1 MQFRKFGNTDL
12 TVSEIGFGAWAI
24 GGSAIVGTM
33 PIGWGSS
40 DDGISI
46 AAIRKAL
53 DVGIN
58 FFDTADFYGL
68 GHSEEL
74 LGKELRNNKEAII
87 ATKVGHRVVENAIK
101 IDYSRE
107 YILNACDQSLRRLK
121 RNEIDY
127 YQLHTARMK
136 HFETEK
142 CIETMEFLQKQG
154 KIRYWGLSLNTFH
167 PEEEAEYLMRNNF
180 GAGFQLVFNLINQ
193 KALPVMKEAKKKDYG
208 VIVRMP
214 LQFGLLTGKF
224 SGDETFS
231 KDDHRSF
238 RLTKEII
245 TKSNSILISRVW
257 KLCEKYN
264 ISKTSLALSFI
275 LSFDS
280 VSTVIP
286 GIRTPQHA
294 IDNSTGIVR
303 LDKADV
309 DQLKELYNSDFKA
322 IVDLMEKQG

>member
-12 TVSEIGFGAWAI
+12 LVSEIGFGAWAI
-24 GGSAIVGTM
+24 GGNVVVGTT
-33 PIGWGSS
+33 PIGWGRS
-40 DDGISI
+40 DDTTSV
-46 AAIRKAL
+46 AAVRKAL

-74 LGKELRNNKEAII
+74 LGKELRGNKEVII
-87 ATKVGHRVVENAIK
+87 ASKVGHRIVENTIQL
-101 IDYSRE
+101 DYSME
-107 YILNACDQSLRRLK
+107 YILQACDESLRRLK

-127 YQLHTARMK
+127 YQLHSARMK

-142 CIETMEFLQKQG
+142 CIEAMEELKRQG
-154 KIRYWGLSLNTFH
+154 KIRHWGLSLNTFH
-167 PEEEAEYLMRNNF
+167 PEEEANYFMKNNI
-180 GAGFQLVFNLINQ
+180 GQGFQLVFNLINQ
-193 KALPVMKEAKKKDYG
+193 KALPIMEDAKKNGYG

-224 SGDETFS
+224 SDEEKFS
-231 KDDHRSF
+231 KDDHRNF
-238 RLTKEII
+238 RLTEEII
-245 TKSNSILISRVW
+245 TKSNSILNKNVW
-257 KLCEKYN
+257 RLCDKYN
-264 ISKTSLALSFI
+264 TSKTSIALSFI
-275 LSFDS
+275 LSFNS

-294 IDNSTGIVR
+294 IDNTKIIK
-303 LDKADV
+303 LDKTDV
-309 DQLKELYNSDFKA
+309 EYLKELYNSQWKE